1 MQILKQGKTPENYD
15 LQAEEWQYS
24 DGSKSYIISTYPKT
38 KRGNEAR
45 LFAYVPNKKTAL
57 TIFDEFA
64 AGTMTFSEPPEIE
77 EGRLATIV
85 RRTARGK

>member
-1 MQILKQGKTPENYD
+1 MQILKQGKTPEDYD

-57 TIFDEFA
+57 AIFDEFA
-64 AGTMTFSEPPEIE
+64 AGTMTFSESEPE

>member
-38 KRGNEAR
+38 NRVNDVR
-45 LFAYVPNKKTAL
+45 LFSYVPNNKSAL
-57 TIFDEFA
+57 AVFDQFA
-64 AGTMTFSEPPEIE
+64 S
-77 EGRLATIV
+77 
-85 RRTARGK
+85 